1 MLMHNKLAGH
11 KSCIGETRSTI
22 QEQLD
27 TLSFAGR
34 LWQLFRSIIS
44 GALHDLC
51 NRLGCSKETIMEM
64 IDERVNTFFVRS
76 LQLDAVTLLLE
87 YEWAT
92 QLNIG
97 HI

>member
-11 KSCIGETRSTI
+11 ESRIGDIRSTI

-44 GALHDLC
+44 GALHELRK
-51 NRLGCSKETIMEM
+51 RLGCSKEFIMEM
-64 IDERVNTFFVRS
+64 IDERVNTFFIRS
-76 LQLDAVTLLLE
+76 LQLDAVTLRLE
-87 YEWAT
+87 YE
-92 QLNIG
+92 
-97 HI
+97 

>member
-11 KSCIGETRSTI
+11 ESRIGAIRANI

-34 LWQLFRSIIS
+34 LWQIFRSIIS
-44 GALHDLC
+44 GVLHDF
-51 NRLGCSKETIMEM
+51 RKSLGCSKQTIMEM

-76 LQLDAVTLLLE
+76 LQLDALTLRLE
-87 YEWAT
+87 YE
-92 QLNIG
+92 
-97 HI
+97 